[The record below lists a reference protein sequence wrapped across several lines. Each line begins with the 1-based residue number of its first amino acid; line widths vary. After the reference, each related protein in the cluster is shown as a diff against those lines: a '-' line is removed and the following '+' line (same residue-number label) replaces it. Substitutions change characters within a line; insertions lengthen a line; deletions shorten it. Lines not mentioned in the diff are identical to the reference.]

1 MRYGGG
7 IEELLVTARSSHAE
21 SVVTAVIIGV
31 DWWNY
36 MPRNLSLSI
45 TAYIDRDVTRYE
57 RGGER
62 YCISIGRDLR

>member
-1 MRYGGG
+1 
-7 IEELLVTARSSHAE
+7 
-21 SVVTAVIIGV
+21 VIIGV